1 MRKKIEWQREI
12 LPQMWRTNM
21 IKCPKCGEE
30 LKDESIFCT
39 CCGERVGKKPKPKVI
54 TKTKTVQK
62 KESYI
67 DGITEAFK
75 FISHLTGGIDTVEN
89 HYPLVTAAEEGN
101 FDVVTALLDAGANID
116 QTDDEENT
124 ALIKAVTNEH
134 NKIVKKLI
142 DAGADVNITN
152 NYEETAL
159 SLARDNENR
168 YLIGLLRGAGAK
180 EDQEEEEKDDD
191 DDNKPIT
198 NLFTTRSNEKRT
210 SGGFSN
216 LLKRLRENNGNFLKG
231 LRENND

>member
-1 MRKKIEWQREI
+1 
-12 LPQMWRTNM
+12 M

-30 LKDESIFCT
+30 LKDDSIFCT
-39 CCGERVGKKPKPKVI
+39 CCGERVGKKTKPKVI
-54 TKTKTVQK
+54 TKTKTVPK
-62 KESYI
+62 KESHI

-89 HYPLVTAAEEGN
+89 YYPLVTAAEEGN

-152 NYEETAL
+152 NYEESAL
-159 SLARDNENR
+159 SIARDKENR

-180 EDQEEEEKDDD
+180 EDQDDD
-191 DDNKPIT
+191 DAKPIT
-198 NLFTTRSNEKRT
+198 NFFLAKSSKKRT
-210 SGGFSN
+210 SGGF
-216 LLKRLRENNGNFLKG
+216 G
-231 LRENND
+231 LNRFFGVNND